1 MMRLE
6 MWRGPL
12 ALALTALVFGCG
24 EKTATKEAAPAKA
37 QQSLTYDGSTTISG
51 KVLGEVI
58 PLFQQKTGIAFGK
71 VGTSGAGK
79 GLKAALAGEVDL
91 AGVTRSL
98 TAEELA
104 QKPYFQ
110 IIGYD
115 ALGVFVNDQN
125 PVKALSK
132 AQLKGIFTGKVTN
145 WKELGGRNQP
155 IVACTEVLS
164 SGRATVDGFKSMA
177 LDGAAFGTVK
187 ELEDPADCLKLV
199 ASDPG
204 AVTPATVAYAIPG
217 VRAVTLDGI
226 NPLPEDVRSG
236 TYLLSR
242 PMLLVTRSMP
252 VGASKAFFDFMLSPD
267 GQGVI
272 AKRFVPVR

>member
-1 MMRLE
+1 MRIE
-6 MWRGPL
+6 TWRGPL
-12 ALALTALVFGCG
+12 AFALAALVGACSG
-24 EKTATKEAAPAKA
+24 KAGTKEAAPARA
-37 QQSLTYDGSTTISG
+37 QEALTYDGSTTISG
-51 KVLGEVI
+51 KVLADAV
-58 PLFQQKTGIAFGK
+58 PLFQQKTGIAFAK

-115 ALGVFVNDQN
+115 ALGVFVNEAN
-125 PVKALSK
+125 PVRSLSK
-132 AQLKGIFTGKVTN
+132 AQLKAVFTGKITN
-145 WKELGGRNQP
+145 WKDVGGKSQP
-155 IVACTEVLS
+155 IVACTEFLN
-164 SGRATVDGFKSMA
+164 SGRATVDGLKSMA
-177 LDGAAFGTVK
+177 LDGAAYGPVK
-187 ELEDPADCLKLV
+187 ELEDPSDCLRLV

-204 AVTPATVAYAIPG
+204 AVAPATIAYAIPG

-226 NPLPEDVRSG
+226 DPLPENVRSG

-242 PMLLVTRSMP
+242 PMLLVTKSMP
-252 VGASKAFFDFMLSPD
+252 QGAKKAFLDFMLSPD
-267 GQGVI
+267 GQGVV
-272 AKRFVPVR
+272 AKKFVPVR